1 MNRSNRFAR
10 SYAISRVTE
19 RCRRSAAGIFLILLF
34 LAVASGCFASATIN
48 GLSGT
53 MLVPGLDVLPPGG
66 ARAAVHMVGESKF
79 NEASF
84 KGVFAFADDS
94 EVAVIKRFSIDGAQD
109 QTDPVFAGKYK
120 IRSNMA
126 VAAFIDPNED
136 YQNSVM
142 LLNGLPGNRVV
153 LGLGTNIAMNEN
165 QKKASFGRYSERGA
179 TVDPVFFVMGASL
192 NLDPDTTLT
201 MDYAGNDFVVGLRHR
216 FDEALSLDFGFYTP
230 DRVHE
235 TSRYVVGANFGF

>member
-1 MNRSNRFAR
+1 M
-10 SYAISRVTE
+10 
-19 RCRRSAAGIFLILLF
+19 
-34 LAVASGCFASATIN
+34 AVASGCFASATIN

-53 MLVPGLDVLPPGG
+53 MLVPGLEVLPPGG

-84 KGVFAFADDS
+84 KGVFAFSDDS
-94 EVAVIKRFSIDGAQD
+94 EVAVIKRFSIDGKQD

-165 QKKASFGRYSERGA
+165 QKKSSFGRYTEKGA
-179 TVDPVFFVMGASL
+179 AVDPVFFVMGASL
-192 NLDPDTTLT
+192 NIDSDTILT
-201 MDYAGNDFVVGLRHR
+201 MDYAGNDFVVGLRHS
-216 FDEALSLDFGFYTP
+216 FDEALSFDFGFYTP
-230 DRVHE
+230 DRIHE

>member
-1 MNRSNRFAR
+1 MTRLKIFANEC
-10 SYAISRVTE
+10 AKSRTTKLAGQKA
-19 RCRRSAAGIFLILLF
+19 RRVFFVLLF
-34 LAVASGCFASATIN
+34 IALTSSCLASATIH

-79 NEASF
+79 NEATF

-94 EVAVIKRFSIDGAQD
+94 EVAVIKKFSIDGKQD

-126 VAAFIDPNED
+126 VAAFLDPNEE

-142 LLNGLPGNRVV
+142 LLSGLPGNRVV

-165 QKKASFGRYSERGA
+165 QKKASFGRYTEKGA
-179 TVDPVFFVMGASL
+179 EVDPLFFVMGASL
-192 NLDPDTTLT
+192 NLDVDTQLT
-201 MDYAGNDFVVGLRHR
+201 IDYAGNDFVVGLRHS
-216 FDEALSLDFGFYTP
+216 FDEAISLDFGFYTP
-230 DRVHE
+230 DRIHE
-235 TSRYVVGANFGF
+235 TSRYIVGANFGF